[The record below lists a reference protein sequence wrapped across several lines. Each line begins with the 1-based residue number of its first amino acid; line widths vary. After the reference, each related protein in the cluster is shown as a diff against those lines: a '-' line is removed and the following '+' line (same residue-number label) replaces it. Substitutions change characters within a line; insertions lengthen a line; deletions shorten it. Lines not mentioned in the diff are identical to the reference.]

1 MKLTYQAF
9 VKKLL
14 IFTIILA
21 AIGFGLYQI
30 LPFDFTTPVVIY
42 LYLFFFSITLIV
54 HYLLL
59 KIAQKRANSF
69 INYFMLLTFGKLL
82 FFLTI
87 ILVYAL
93 LYRDDAKVFI
103 ITFFILYVCFT
114 SFEVVMSLKGA
125 NQKAVK
131 KQ

>member
-1 MKLTYQAF
+1 MKITYQAF

-14 IFTIILA
+14 LFTIILA
-21 AIGFGLYQI
+21 IAGYGIYQI
-30 LPFDFTTPVVIY
+30 LPTEFTSPVIIY
-42 LYLFFFSITLIV
+42 LYLFFFSVTLIV

-87 ILVYAL
+87 ILIYAL
-93 LYRDDAKVFI
+93 LFRTDAKVFI

-125 NQKAVK
+125 QSGSLK